1 MAISGKVQQKKEKLT
16 HQPPQPSQTDAIF
29 IKGARVHNL
38 KNIDVSIPRGKFVV
52 VTGVSGSGKSSL
64 TIDTL
69 FAEGQRRYAESL
81 SAYARQFMARMN
93 KPDVDYIKGLCP
105 AIAIEQ
111 KVITRTPRSTVGS
124 MTEIYDYLRLLFARA
139 GKTYSPVSGALV
151 KKDDTADVVEAIAAL
166 PHNDRVLILTPFRQS
181 KNRNSREELNILLQK
196 GFSRIYLSSL
206 PVPTLSDSTVIA
218 GSDLPPGE
226 TLRIEDLLELDE
238 KALKN
243 RLSTLNIAAEPA
255 LPAVPATKGKG
266 AKASA
271 AVKAK
276 GKTPAAASP
285 AAPGIYVLIDRLVVK
300 DFDEDDR
307 HRMADSVGTAF
318 YEGEGEMQLEI
329 NGQRRMLF
337 SNRFEM
343 DGIQFEEPV
352 PNLFSFNNPF
362 GACPTCEGFSQV
374 LGIDADLVI
383 PDKRLSVYEGAV
395 APWKGEKLVWW
406 KDQFVKAAKKFDF
419 PIHKPV
425 IDLTK
430 AQYKTLWEGN
440 EHVQGINDF
449 FDEVEKNLYKVQYRV
464 LLSRYRG
471 RTLCPDCN
479 GYRLRKEALYIKI
492 GGKHLGELCEMPV
505 KDLIKWFDQLQLDI
519 HDQQIAK
526 RVLIEIRH
534 RLDTL
539 LDVGLGYLTLD
550 RLANSLSGGESQRIQ
565 LTRSLGSNLT
575 NSLYILDEPSIGLH
589 SRDTQKLIRVL
600 KELRDLGNTVV
611 VVEHD
616 EMMMR
621 EADYI
626 IDMGPLAS
634 HLGGE
639 VVASGNYAELIAD
652 KDSLTG
658 KYLKGELTIAPPANL
673 RKWKRSITVEGARQ
687 HNLQDIT
694 VEFPLD
700 TLCVVS
706 GVSGSGKTTLVKQI
720 LYPALQKIKGEP
732 ADKVGLHKAVK
743 GDIDYLSQIELVDQN
758 PIGKSSRSN
767 PVTYIKAYDEIR
779 DLYSKQP
786 LSKMRGFQPKHF
798 SFNVDGGRCDTCKGE
813 GEQIVEMQF
822 LADVHLTCEV
832 CGGKRFKEE
841 VLEVTY
847 KEKNIYQVL
856 ELSVDESLEFFK
868 DEKDILQKIK
878 PLSDVG
884 LGYVKLGQSS
894 DTLSGGEAQR
904 VKLASFLGKGRAQG
918 HILFIFDEPTTGL
931 HFHDIKKLLASFNA
945 LIDQGH
951 SILVV
956 EHNTDVIRS
965 ADWIID
971 LGPEAGDGGGS
982 LVYAG
987 VPAGLKKVKDSYTG
1001 RFL

>member
-1 MAISGKVQQKKEKLT
+1 MGISGKVKQPAKEKLMVPAQLT
-16 HQPPQPSQTDAIF
+16 QTDAIF

-38 KNIDVSIPRGKFVV
+38 KNIDVSIPRGKLVV

-111 KVITRTPRSTVGS
+111 KVVTRTPRSTVGS

-139 GKTYSPVSGALV
+139 GKTISPVSGRIV
-151 KKDDTADVVEAIAAL
+151 KKDDVSDVVTAIVGGQTG
-166 PHNDRVLILTPFRQS
+166 DKVLILSAFKQN
-181 KNRNSREELNILLQK
+181 KNRNTKEELNILLQK
-196 GFSRIYLSSL
+196 GFARIYAS
-206 PVPTLSDSTVIA
+206 
-218 GSDLPPGE
+218 GE
-226 TLRIEDLLELDE
+226 TLRIEDLLEMDD
-238 KALKN
+238 KTLKK
-243 RLSTLNIAAEPA
+243 RLS
-255 LPAVPATKGKG
+255 
-266 AKASA
+266 
-271 AVKAK
+271 
-276 GKTPAAASP
+276 
-285 AAPGIYVLIDRLVVK
+285 APGIFVLIDRLVVK
-300 DFDEDDR
+300 SFDEDDQ
-307 HRMADSVGTAF
+307 HRIADSVGTAF
-318 YEGEGEMQLEI
+318 YEGEGEIQLEI
-329 NGQRRMLF
+329 NGQQRLTF
-337 SNRFEM
+337 SNRFEL

-383 PDKRLSVYEGAV
+383 PDKRLSVYEGAI
-395 APWKGEKLVWW
+395 APWKGEKLVIW

-419 PIHKPV
+419 PVHKPI

-430 AQYKTLWEGN
+430 QQYKTLWEGN

-449 FDEVEKNLYKVQYRV
+449 FAEVERNLYKVQYRV

-471 RTLCPDCN
+471 RTDCPDCQ
-479 GYRLRKEALYIKI
+479 GYRLRKEALYVKV
-492 GGKHLGELCEMPV
+492 GGRHIGELCELPV
-505 KDLIKWFDQLQLDI
+505 RDLVLWFEQLQLEP
-519 HDQQIAK
+519 HEQQIAK
-526 RVLIEIRH
+526 RVLIEIHH
-534 RLDTL
+534 RLRTL
-539 LDVGLGYLTLD
+539 LDVGLGYLTLN

-589 SRDTQKLIRVL
+589 SRDTERLIRVL

-639 VVASGNYAELIAD
+639 VVASGNYDQLVAN

-658 KYLKGELTIAPPANL
+658 KYLKGEFSIAPPKTL
-673 RKWKRSITVEGARQ
+673 RSWNRSLIVEGARQ

-694 VEFPLD
+694 VEFPLGL
-700 TLCVVS
+700 LCVVS

-720 LYPALQKIKGEP
+720 LYPGLQKIKGEQ
-732 ADKVGLHKAVK
+732 ADKVGLHKAIK
-743 GDIDYLSQIELVDQN
+743 GDIDWLSQIEMVDQN

-779 DLYSKQP
+779 DLYSRQP
-786 LSKMRGFQPKHF
+786 LSKLRGFQPKHF

-813 GEQIVEMQF
+813 GEQVVEMQF

-847 KEKNIYQVL
+847 REKSIYQVL

-904 VKLASFLGKGRAQG
+904 VKLASFLGKGKAQG

-945 LIDQGH
+945 LIEQGH
-951 SILVV
+951 SILVI

-965 ADWIID
+965 ADWVID

-987 VPAGLKKVKDSYTG
+987 VPAGLKKVKGSYTG
-1001 RFL
+1001 KFI